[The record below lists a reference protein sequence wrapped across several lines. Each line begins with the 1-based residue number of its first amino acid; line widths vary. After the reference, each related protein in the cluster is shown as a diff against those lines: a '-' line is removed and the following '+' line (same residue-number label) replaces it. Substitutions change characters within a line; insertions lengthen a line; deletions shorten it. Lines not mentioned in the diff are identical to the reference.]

1 MIIFIITIH
10 LYCSQPPKE
19 KTIEVLKDPTL
30 RDRIL
35 WRDNGFGAWL
45 FVVILFFV
53 SWFGHGQCF
62 WYIITVNIPAAFG
75 RTDLTMSQGRKVKPR
90 GLGGGAR

>member
-10 LYCSQPPKE
+10 LYCYQPPKE
-19 KTIEVLKDPTL
+19 KTIEVLKDPAL

-53 SWFGHGQCF
+53 MVSASGTLLPPIFLQHL
-62 WYIITVNIPAAFG
+62 AE
-75 RTDLTMSQGRKVKPR
+75 RT
-90 GLGGGAR
+90 